1 MNESPGLHRAIVK
14 STADPDRRGRVLVAI
29 PSLSTDPQWATLCV
43 TSTQAVFLPDAG
55 DEVVVAF
62 LDGDLRAP
70 VCLGSLWNGQS
81 RPPTDSHRG

>member
-1 MNESPGLHRAIVK
+1 MNGSPALHRAIVK

-29 PSLSTDPQWATLCV
+29 PSLSAEPQWAALCV
-43 TSTQAVFLPDAG
+43 PLPQAVFLPEAG

-70 VCLGSLWNGQS
+70 ICLGSLWNGQS
-81 RPPTDSHRG
+81 RPPTASHRG